1 MRAPVQIVP
10 YEKGYAAY
18 FKELNLVWLTQYFSV
33 EDIDREVL
41 EQPGERVLA
50 PGGMIFFALHD
61 TEPVG
66 TTAVV
71 NHGHGVYELSKL
83 AVREDMKRKGIGRM
97 LIEEAVQWVKAHDGT
112 WLFLE
117 SNSILEPAIKLY
129 ENAGFKHEQL
139 NAGSHYSRTNLR
151 MGMNLNESG
160 TG

>member
-1 MRAPVQIVP
+1 MRAPVQIVQ
-10 YEKGYAAY
+10 YENKYAPY

-41 EQPGERVLA
+41 EQPGERVLT

-61 TEPVG
+61 SEPVG

-97 LIEEAVQWVKAHDGT
+97 LIEGAVQWAKAQGGT

-129 ENAGFKHEQL
+129 EHAGFKHEQL
-139 NAGSHYSRTNLR
+139 DADSHYSRTNLR
-151 MGMNLNESG
+151 MGMNLNVSG
-160 TG
+160 TK